1 MKQFFSISIFKD
13 HNDTY
18 PIKALL
24 WNQGRFTEYV
34 GLVI

>member
-18 PIKALL
+18 PIKALDEIRDVL
-24 WNQGRFTEYV
+24 
-34 GLVI
+34 LSM